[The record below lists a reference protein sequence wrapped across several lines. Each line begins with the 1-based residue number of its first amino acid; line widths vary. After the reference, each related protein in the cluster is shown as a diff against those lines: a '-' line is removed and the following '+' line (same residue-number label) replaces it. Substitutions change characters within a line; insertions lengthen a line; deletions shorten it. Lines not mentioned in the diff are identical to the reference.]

1 MGYFI
6 ALDAGGTK
14 TETLLLDESGRI
26 LLRDISLGCNAMDM
40 GLEEALRRAVST
52 LRRVAQHIP
61 GGKPDYAFC
70 GIASMNYYGEAMRGP
85 LRAAFADWPLYL
97 EDDGWGMISSM
108 LGQAPGCCIVC
119 GTGCSLFAR
128 TPDALYHIGGLGYL
142 IDTVGSG
149 FILGRDAILAAIKQV
164 DGRGPKTVLY
174 DLVRAQMGG
183 VSPEGN
189 IPAIYSGGRP
199 YIASFAHCVFEGRRQ
214 GDCVSREIFERG
226 STALSELTWA
236 AERYFPGDFDVVMS
250 GGIFAAFPE
259 YARSVTAKASPR
271 ARMIRADVPP
281 VFGCALEAV
290 LRGGAVPAPDF
301 RTRFMAEY
309 AHAAK

>member
-164 DGRGPKTVLY
+164 EGRGPKTVLY

-199 YIASFAHCVFEGRRQ
+199 YIAFFAHCVFEGRRQ

-259 YARSVTAKASPR
+259 YAQSVTAKASPR

-309 AHAAK
+309 AHAAT

>member
-97 EDDGWGMISSM
+97 
-108 LGQAPGCCIVC
+108 
-119 GTGCSLFAR
+119 
-128 TPDALYHIGGLGYL
+128 
-142 IDTVGSG
+142 
-149 FILGRDAILAAIKQV
+149 
-164 DGRGPKTVLY
+164 
-174 DLVRAQMGG
+174 
-183 VSPEGN
+183 
-189 IPAIYSGGRP
+189 
-199 YIASFAHCVFEGRRQ
+199 
-214 GDCVSREIFERG
+214 
-226 STALSELTWA
+226 
-236 AERYFPGDFDVVMS
+236 
-250 GGIFAAFPE
+250 
-259 YARSVTAKASPR
+259 
-271 ARMIRADVPP
+271 
-281 VFGCALEAV
+281 
-290 LRGGAVPAPDF
+290 
-301 RTRFMAEY
+301 
-309 AHAAK
+309 

>member
-128 TPDALYHIGGLGYL
+128 TPDALYHIGGLG
-142 IDTVGSG
+142 
-149 FILGRDAILAAIKQV
+149 
-164 DGRGPKTVLY
+164 
-174 DLVRAQMGG
+174 
-183 VSPEGN
+183 
-189 IPAIYSGGRP
+189 
-199 YIASFAHCVFEGRRQ
+199 
-214 GDCVSREIFERG
+214 
-226 STALSELTWA
+226 
-236 AERYFPGDFDVVMS
+236 
-250 GGIFAAFPE
+250 
-259 YARSVTAKASPR
+259 
-271 ARMIRADVPP
+271 
-281 VFGCALEAV
+281 
-290 LRGGAVPAPDF
+290 
-301 RTRFMAEY
+301 
-309 AHAAK
+309 

>member
-1 MGYFI
+1 M
-6 ALDAGGTK
+6 
-14 TETLLLDESGRI
+14 
-26 LLRDISLGCNAMDM
+26 
-40 GLEEALRRAVST
+40 
-52 LRRVAQHIP
+52 
-61 GGKPDYAFC
+61 
-70 GIASMNYYGEAMRGP
+70 
-85 LRAAFADWPLYL
+85 ADWPLYL

-189 IPAIYSGGRP
+189 IPALQRRP
-199 YIASFAHCVFEGRRQ
+199 
-214 GDCVSREIFERG
+214 
-226 STALSELTWA
+226 ALHRLL
-236 AERYFPGDFDVVMS
+236 
-250 GGIFAAFPE
+250 
-259 YARSVTAKASPR
+259 
-271 ARMIRADVPP
+271 
-281 VFGCALEAV
+281 CALRVRGAQAGG
-290 LRGGAVPAPDF
+290 LRQPRDL
-301 RTRFMAEY
+301 
-309 AHAAK
+309 

>member
-128 TPDALYHIGGLGYL
+128 TPDVLYHIGGLGYL

-164 DGRGPKTVLY
+164 EGFCTIWCARRWAAYRRRAIFPPFTAAGDPTSPPLRTACSRGAGR
-174 DLVRAQMGG
+174 
-183 VSPEGN
+183 E
-189 IPAIYSGGRP
+189 
-199 YIASFAHCVFEGRRQ
+199 IASA
-214 GDCVSREIFERG
+214 
-226 STALSELTWA
+226 
-236 AERYFPGDFDVVMS
+236 
-250 GGIFAAFPE
+250 
-259 YARSVTAKASPR
+259 ARSLSAA
-271 ARMIRADVPP
+271 ARR
-281 VFGCALEAV
+281 C
-290 LRGGAVPAPDF
+290 RS
-301 RTRFMAEY
+301 
-309 AHAAK
+309 

>member
-128 TPDALYHIGGLGYL
+128 TPDALHHIGGLGYL
-142 IDTVGSG
+142 IDTVGSHQAGGGARPQDG
-149 FILGRDAILAAIKQV
+149 FVRSGARA
-164 DGRGPKTVLY
+164 DGRRIAGGQYSRHLQR
-174 DLVRAQMGG
+174 RATLH
-183 VSPEGN
+183 
-189 IPAIYSGGRP
+189 R
-199 YIASFAHCVFEGRRQ
+199 
-214 GDCVSREIFERG
+214 
-226 STALSELTWA
+226 LL
-236 AERYFPGDFDVVMS
+236 
-250 GGIFAAFPE
+250 
-259 YARSVTAKASPR
+259 
-271 ARMIRADVPP
+271 
-281 VFGCALEAV
+281 CALRVRGAQAGG
-290 LRGGAVPAPDF
+290 LRQPRDL
-301 RTRFMAEY
+301 
-309 AHAAK
+309 

>member
-40 GLEEALRRAVST
+40 GLEEALRRAVFT

-164 DGRGPKTVLY
+164 EGARPQDGFVRSGARADGRRIAGGQYSRHLQR
-174 DLVRAQMGG
+174 RATLH
-183 VSPEGN
+183 
-189 IPAIYSGGRP
+189 R
-199 YIASFAHCVFEGRRQ
+199 
-214 GDCVSREIFERG
+214 
-226 STALSELTWA
+226 LL
-236 AERYFPGDFDVVMS
+236 
-250 GGIFAAFPE
+250 
-259 YARSVTAKASPR
+259 
-271 ARMIRADVPP
+271 
-281 VFGCALEAV
+281 CALRVRGAQAGG
-290 LRGGAVPAPDF
+290 LRQPRDL
-301 RTRFMAEY
+301 
-309 AHAAK
+309 